1 MKWTAEELQSM
12 AAWDA
17 VIEAGGWTEDDEA
30 AARDIAQALLQP
42 LLDRRVQEV
51 LPTLSEPKRQQET
64 VYVAEKR
71 PMRGRRKSKGNV
83 SAQKAR
89 WYARQK
95 LKKQL
100 LLGIE

>member
-1 MKWTAEELQSM
+1 MKWTTEDLQSM

-17 VIEAGGWTEDDEA
+17 AIDAGGWTEADEA
-30 AARDIAQALLQP
+30 AAQDIAQALLQP
-42 LLDRRVQEV
+42 LLERRVLEV
-51 LPTLSEPKRQQET
+51 LPTLPVSDRQPET

-83 SAQKAR
+83 VAQKAR

-100 LLGIE
+100 LLGSE

>member
-17 VIEAGGWTEDDEA
+17 AIDAGGWTEDDEA
-30 AARDIAQALLQP
+30 AAQDIAQALLQP
-42 LLDRRVQEV
+42 LLDRKVLEV
-51 LPTLSEPKRQQET
+51 LPTLPVPDRQSGT

-71 PMRGRRKSKGNV
+71 PMRGKRKSKGNV
-83 SAQKAR
+83 AAQHAR

-100 LLGIE
+100 LK